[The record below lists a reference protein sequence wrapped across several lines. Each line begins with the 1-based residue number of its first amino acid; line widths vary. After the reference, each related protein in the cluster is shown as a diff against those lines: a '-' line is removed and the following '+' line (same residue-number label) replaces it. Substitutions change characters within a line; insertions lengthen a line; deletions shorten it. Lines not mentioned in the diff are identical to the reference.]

1 MITDSVK
8 GGEQPLPKNGACN
21 LGSINLS
28 VYVLNPF
35 TIKASFDFKSFNKDI
50 AIAIKGLDEV
60 LDEGMKLHALEAQ
73 RQMAHDFRNVGLGI
87 MGLGDMFFK
96 LGIKYGS
103 KESKELLEKVM
114 SQMFKSAV
122 LESSELAQTK
132 GSFPKY
138 SDKVFDSLI
147 IKNHFTKDEIKQL
160 KTMGLRNCSLLSVA
174 PSGSIGTMLDVTTG
188 IEPAF
193 QLSYK
198 RKTQS
203 LHKDQEVYYDVFISS
218 AKEYLDVNKTDKLP
232 DYFVVTNDI
241 NWKNRIDIQA
251 IAQNHVDTAISST
264 VNLPKDIPIGEVEK
278 LYLYAW
284 EQGLKGI
291 TIFREGCKRGSILS
305 SNTKKDKKDDNT
317 QSVIE
322 RGQIIKAPSEAD
334 SKTYKF
340 VSGCGN
346 AYVTVTWDENGIIN
360 QTFTNKG
367 SSGTCR
373 SNQEAVS
380 RLISLS
386 LRGGISIDKIIDQL
400 KSVDVCPSY
409 SSARAKGKK
418 VSKGASCPHAI
429 AYILE
434 RAKRE
439 IAEKFKDNI
448 KLSTIIVEKE
458 DIENGISIGRLCPE
472 CQEPLYNEGHCVNCK
487 ACGYS
492 KCE

>member
-1 MITDSVK
+1 
-8 GGEQPLPKNGACN
+8 
-21 LGSINLS
+21 
-28 VYVLNPF
+28 
-35 TIKASFDFKSFNKDI
+35 
-50 AIAIKGLDEV
+50 
-60 LDEGMKLHALEAQ
+60 MKLHALDSQ
-73 RQMAHDFRNVGLGI
+73 KQMAYDYRNVGLGI

-103 KESKELLEKVM
+103 EESKDILDKIMYL
-114 SQMFKSAV
+114 MFRSAV
-122 LESSELAQTK
+122 QASAELAKEK

-138 SDKVFDSLI
+138 SDKVYDSTI
-147 IKNHFTKDEIKQL
+147 IKNHFNTDEIKQL

-193 QLSYK
+193 QISYQ

-203 LHKDQEVYYDVFISS
+203 LHKDQEVSYDVFINS
-218 AKEYLDVNKTDKLP
+218 AKEYMELNKTDKLP
-232 DYFVVTNDI
+232 DYFVTTSEI
-241 NWKNRIDIQA
+241 NWKDRVDIQA

-264 VNLPKDIPIGEVEK
+264 VNLPHDIPIEEVEQ

-291 TIFREGCKRGSILS
+291 TIYREGCKRGSILS
-305 SNTKKDKKDDNT
+305 SNKEDKQTEEKI
-317 QSVIE
+317 IE
-322 RGQIIKAPSEAD
+322 RGQVIKAPVESD
-334 SKTYKF
+334 SRTYQFK
-340 VSGCGN
+340 SGCGN

-367 SSGTCR
+367 GSGTCR

-380 RLISLS
+380 RLVSLS

-409 SSARAKGKK
+409 ASARAKGKP

-434 RAKRE
+434 RAKKD
-439 IAEKFKDNI
+439 IAKKFNNVDVKVNVKQEVI
-448 KLSTIIVEKE
+448 PEPKTVV
-458 DIENGISIGRLCPE
+458 NNFNLCPE
-472 CQEPLYNEGHCVNCK
+472 CKEPLVNEGHCLQCK